1 MMLKRTL
8 TSVLYRIGLVS
19 CLLVLDASAGISAT
33 LQVRCPSN
41 SITAK
46 VTSKLSDGWWA
57 TPQGARLGG
66 VTVINVGGEW
76 SLLCL
81 YLNAQRKEIG
91 VLRPYP
97 PTYRRCH
104 ARKAQLDFI
113 CSK

>member
-1 MMLKRTL
+1 MKRL
-8 TSVLYRIGLVS
+8 ILSVLCPSGLLL
-19 CLLVLDASAGISAT
+19 CLLLLDASAALSAT
-33 LQVRCPSN
+33 LQVRCPRQ
-41 SITAK
+41 SITAE
-46 VTSKLSDGWWA
+46 VTSKLPAGWWA

-66 VTVINVGGEW
+66 VTVLNVGGEW
-76 SLLCL
+76 SLLCV

-113 CSK
+113 CSE